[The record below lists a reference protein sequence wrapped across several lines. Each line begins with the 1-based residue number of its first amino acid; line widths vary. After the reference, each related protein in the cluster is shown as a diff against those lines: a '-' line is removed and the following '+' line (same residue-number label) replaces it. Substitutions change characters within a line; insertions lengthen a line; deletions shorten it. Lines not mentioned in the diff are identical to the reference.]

1 MTTPPPPPDANP
13 SLQQAGV
20 SSLVELIH
28 SLQRLS
34 SFQRIHL
41 NISSGEDAIDYF
53 GLAHEEH
60 MDIDSLQMRIRQLN
74 NQVVQMRREQ
84 DYQRVCVC
92 GALCLSLLHPL
103 TPGPR
108 LMMGYSAQLPY
119 QYQSISVHTASFASA
134 VVICFSLLG
143 CLCISYSRRT

>member
-1 MTTPPPPPDANP
+1 MTIPHHQTPTHHYSRPLSRAE
-13 SLQQAGV
+13 ST
-20 SSLVELIH
+20 H

-53 GLAHEEH
+53 GLAQEEH
-60 MDIDSLQMRIRQLN
+60 MDVDSLQMRIRQLN

-92 GALCLSLLHPL
+92 GAL
-103 TPGPR
+103 
-108 LMMGYSAQLPY
+108 
-119 QYQSISVHTASFASA
+119 
-134 VVICFSLLG
+134 
-143 CLCISYSRRT
+143 

>member
-1 MTTPPPPPDANP
+1 
-13 SLQQAGV
+13 
-20 SSLVELIH
+20 
-28 SLQRLS
+28 
-34 SFQRIHL
+34 
-41 NISSGEDAIDYF
+41 
-53 GLAHEEH
+53 

-92 GALCLSLLHPL
+92 GALCLP

-119 QYQSISVHTASFASA
+119 QSISAHGF
-134 VVICFSLLG
+134 ICFCSCYVFFCARMPLQFF
-143 CLCISYSRRT
+143 